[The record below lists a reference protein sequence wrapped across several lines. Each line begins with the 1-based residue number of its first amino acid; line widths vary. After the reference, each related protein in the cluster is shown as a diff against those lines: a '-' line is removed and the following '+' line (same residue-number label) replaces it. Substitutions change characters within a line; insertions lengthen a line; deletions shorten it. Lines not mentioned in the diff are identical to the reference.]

1 MRLTD
6 LHHDLTALRQ
16 NLADELVAI
25 SRLEGQ
31 TLSLTDERTREELR
45 RLADE
50 KKAHA
55 ATLLRQIMRLD
66 PKFGERVTAE

>member
-6 LHHDLTALRQ
+6 LHRDLAALRQ
-16 NLADELVAI
+16 DLADELVAI

-31 TLSLTDERTREELR
+31 TYELTDEQTREELR

-55 ATLLRQIMRLD
+55 AALIRLVARLD
-66 PKFGERVTAE
+66 PKFGERL

>member
-6 LHHDLTALRQ
+6 LHRDLAALRQ
-16 NLADELVAI
+16 DLADELVAI

-31 TLSLTDERTREELR
+31 TYDLTDEQTREELR

-55 ATLLRQIMRLD
+55 ATLIRLIARLD
-66 PKFGERVTAE
+66 PKFGERL